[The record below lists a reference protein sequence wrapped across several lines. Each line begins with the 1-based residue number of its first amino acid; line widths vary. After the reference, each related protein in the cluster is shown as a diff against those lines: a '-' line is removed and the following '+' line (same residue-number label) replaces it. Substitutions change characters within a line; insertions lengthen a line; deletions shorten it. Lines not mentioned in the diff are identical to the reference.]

1 MLRNYLAQSRRDKNA
16 ATSSNYKKCSR
27 LVQCERCWR
36 KLLLNIA
43 PDVFKKHFSEV
54 SPDISI
60 ACMELELNR
69 IVELKRKEKEE
80 SERVGNGN

>member
-1 MLRNYLAQSRRDKNA
+1 MQQQVVITKSVVGWFNVKG
-16 ATSSNYKKCSR
+16 
-27 LVQCERCWR
+27 VEG

-43 PDVFKKHFSEV
+43 PDVFKKHFPEV

-69 IVELKRKEKEE
+69 IVELKEKKKEE

>member
-1 MLRNYLAQSRRDKNA
+1 MQQQVVITKSVVGWFNVKDVKGN
-16 ATSSNYKKCSR
+16 
-27 LVQCERCWR
+27 
-36 KLLLNIA
+36 LLLNVA
-43 PDVFKKHFSEV
+43 PDVFKENFPEV

-69 IVELKRKEKEE
+69 IVELKEKEE

>member
-1 MLRNYLAQSRRDKNA
+1 MKQQVVITKSVIGWFNVKDVKGN
-16 ATSSNYKKCSR
+16 
-27 LVQCERCWR
+27 
-36 KLLLNIA
+36 LLLNVA
-43 PDVFKKHFSEV
+43 PDVFKENFPEV

-69 IVELKRKEKEE
+69 IVELKEKEE

>member
-1 MLRNYLAQSRRDKNA
+1 MQQQVVITKSVVGWFNVKDVEGK
-16 ATSSNYKKCSR
+16 
-27 LVQCERCWR
+27 
-36 KLLLNIA
+36 LLNIA

-69 IVELKRKEKEE
+69 IVELKEKKKKKA
-80 SERVGNGN
+80 SV

>member
-1 MLRNYLAQSRRDKNA
+1 MKQQVVITKSVVGWFNVKDVEGN
-16 ATSSNYKKCSR
+16 
-27 LVQCERCWR
+27 
-36 KLLLNIA
+36 LLLNIA
-43 PDVFKKHFSEV
+43 PDVFKENFPEV

-69 IVELKRKEKEE
+69 IVELKEKEE

>member
-1 MLRNYLAQSRRDKNA
+1 MQQQVVITKSVVGWFNVKD
-16 ATSSNYKKCSR
+16 
-27 LVQCERCWR
+27 VEG

-43 PDVFKKHFSEV
+43 PDVFKENFPEV

-69 IVELKRKEKEE
+69 IVELKEKEE